1 MCMGLGCNAVGVT
14 GCRIIDSPRERLL
27 AILTNAMI
35 PCNGRFPTLIV
46 LGSLFFSGAG
56 AALAVA
62 GCVVMGVLGA
72 MAASGVLSKT
82 FLKHKTSTFLMEMPP
97 LRRPRI
103 GQILIRSLL
112 DRTLHIAGR
121 ALIVAAPAGALL
133 WWLSDTQLLVEVAQ
147 WLEPVGCFLGMNGVI
162 LLAFLFSLP
171 ANELLLPVIFMVLTG
186 AGSLQGI
193 EEGTGQLFLA
203 AGWTWMTAVCTMVF
217 SVFHWPCATTLLTVH
232 KETGSLKKTAAAF
245 LLPTVIGVIIC
256 ILLHGIFTG
265 ILLIFPQ

>member
-1 MCMGLGCNAVGVT
+1 MKLTFDGNQIQTTPGTSLLQLVHQLGLNGTSLADCPLAAKIAGEVFNLNY
-14 GCRIIDSPRERLL
+14 IPLREKD
-27 AILTNAMI
+27 
-35 PCNGRFPTLIV
+35 TLPDRPSIRR
-46 LGSLFFSGAG
+46 
-56 AALAVA
+56 
-62 GCVVMGVLGA
+62 A

-217 SVFHWPCATTLLTVH
+217 SVFHWPCATTLLTIH